1 MNTKLWASANEL
13 INRFEST
20 NKMYFSPWPPF
31 PPPLDFGKRPN
42 CLFYFGTPSRLPL
55 KGKLET
61 KAPITSLKAICKRYY
76 HTDKVNW
83 SSWLGNVSYRTCNSG
98 YWFEYKLF
106 IIFLSLHTLVQKY
119 TTDWNTKIDLTCI
132 LITFYFLLS
141 DNTVYRFDFVWFFNK
156 KTAEGYKR
164 QWFWGLMFVEYFCI
178 GKNTKM

>member
-13 INRFEST
+13 INRLEST

-76 HTDKVNW
+76 HTDKVN
-83 SSWLGNVSYRTCNSG
+83 
-98 YWFEYKLF
+98 
-106 IIFLSLHTLVQKY
+106 
-119 TTDWNTKIDLTCI
+119 
-132 LITFYFLLS
+132 
-141 DNTVYRFDFVWFFNK
+141 
-156 KTAEGYKR
+156 
-164 QWFWGLMFVEYFCI
+164 
-178 GKNTKM
+178 